1 MTKYKIEAKIFVK
14 ISQNSLIYYKTN
26 IESSFVI
33 GSCRNVMSE
42 TNLQFPSPNFSIV
55 PHLSVVIVYY
65 FQIAKIWN
73 CPLSCCQYWSVPLSA
88 HFTGDRRKHLHSAAP
103 VWPHEIF

>member
-1 MTKYKIEAKIFVK
+1 MTKYKIEAKILVK

-42 TNLQFPSPNFSIV
+42 TNLQFPSPN
-55 PHLSVVIVYY
+55 
-65 FQIAKIWN
+65 
-73 CPLSCCQYWSVPLSA
+73 
-88 HFTGDRRKHLHSAAP
+88 
-103 VWPHEIF
+103 